1 VLPTYVCRHYIRWFS
16 RNTPFLPQIANNLKN
31 GDNNM
36 KGMLGQR
43 IGGWFL
49 TAVLYSVLNVYTV
62 VKVYKTYYK
71 ENPI

>member
-1 VLPTYVCRHYIRWFS
+1 
-16 RNTPFLPQIANNLKN
+16 
-31 GDNNM
+31 M